1 MNTVR
6 HRDEPASLEL
16 SVPHKT
22 GGIVGITMTSP
33 TTTRSLTWQRLQEAA
48 GAMAT
53 AAVQQ
58 METRHSWYRDLS
70 ADERSWVGMVAQAG
84 IGGFIEWY
92 RADDASAAAAVGV
105 FGTAPRELARSISL
119 SHTLDLIR
127 TSVSVVEQYVPQI
140 AAGTDPADEIAL
152 REAVLVFSREIAFA
166 AATVYAQAAEARG
179 AWDAR
184 LEAHVIDAVLRA
196 EADEALRSRVAALGW
211 DEVHGVLVAVGRA
224 PAGAHSGIVDALRR
238 DARRSGIES
247 LVSVQGRSLIA
258 ILGGVTDG
266 PADVAGLTTHW
277 AQGPIVVGPTVP
289 HVFAAGRSARA
300 ALSGHA
306 AAAAWPGAPRV
317 CLADEL
323 LAERALHGDAMARR
337 ALVDRVVRPL
347 RDREVL
353 RETAVAF
360 LSQPSLEA
368 TARALFVHAN
378 TVRYRLA
385 QFAEVTGYDIADPR
399 EGFVVRIAMAY
410 AAWDER

>member
-1 MNTVR
+1 
-6 HRDEPASLEL
+6 
-16 SVPHKT
+16 
-22 GGIVGITMTSP
+22 MTSP
-33 TTTRSLTWQRLQEAA
+33 PTTQTQTWQRLQEAA

-58 METRHSWYRDLS
+58 MESRHSWYRDLS

-84 IGGFIEWY
+84 IGGFIDWY
-92 RADDASAAAAVGV
+92 QAGGASSASAVDV

-127 TSVSVVEQYVPQI
+127 TSVSVVEQYVPDI
-140 AAGTDPADEIAL
+140 AAGTDPADVVAL
-152 REAVLVFSREIAFA
+152 REAVLIFSREIAFA

-211 DEVHGVLVAVGRA
+211 DEVHGVVVAVGRA
-224 PAGAHSGIVDALRR
+224 PGGAHSGIIDALRR
-238 DARRSGIES
+238 DARRTRVEA

-258 ILGGVTDG
+258 ILGGVHDA
-266 PADVAGLTTHW
+266 PAQLGELAGHW
-277 AQGPIVVGPTVP
+277 ADGPIVLGPTVP

-306 AAAAWPGAPRV
+306 AAPAWPGAPRV

-323 LAERALHGDAMARR
+323 LAERALHGDVLARR
-337 ALVDRVVRPL
+337 TLVDRVVRPL
-347 RDREVL
+347 RDRDAL
-353 RETAVAF
+353 RDTAVAF
-360 LSQPSLEA
+360 LGQPSLEA

-378 TVRYRLA
+378 TVRYRLS
-385 QFAEVTGYDIADPR
+385 QFAELTGYDLTDVR
-399 EGFVVRIAMAY
+399 EGFVVRIAFAY
-410 AAWDER
+410 AAWDERRA